1 MALVHNIIIRGWN
14 SIYLQAPKI
23 KIADVPD
30 FLHYCDAYHAFVVGH
45 HDSEE
50 AVLFPK
56 IEEATG
62 LQRVMDDDVA
72 EHGKSL
78 KIYSGLGFKDV
89 LNWRMRMCSCFS
101 RWSNR
106 HQGIR

>member
-78 KIYSGLGFKDV
+78 KIYSGLV
-89 LNWRMRMCSCFS
+89 LKMY
-101 RWSNR
+101 
-106 HQGIR
+106 